1 MNKISIIYDFIDEN
15 LDKMEKLIIK
25 RRGHLEKFDERK
37 VYASAYASCLSASVN
52 VIEAEGISEKVT
64 FRVKKWL
71 RTKKR
76 ISSDE
81 IFKQIVN
88 ALKKLNNDAA
98 FMYETHRDIN

>member
-1 MNKISIIYDFIDEN
+1 MTAKII
-15 LDKMEKLIIK
+15 LVEK
-25 RRGHLEKFDERK
+25 RDGRCEKFDERK

-71 RTKKR
+71 KNKKK
-76 ISSDE
+76 ISSNE